1 MGSEKANK
9 RYKLLGVRTIYSPMT
24 SPQRLRVRQWKALQ
38 DIPEFAVKKGDKTG
52 WIGEGLRPN
61 ENLIWVNSGSV
72 VYGRVKMGNNTLV
85 SGNSKVFGP
94 QISESLPGE
103 GLEIGKNCQVLNR
116 SYIGVTMSNED
127 YTSTTKGPFVIDDN
141 VRISNSNIS
150 LPTKISGDV
159 SINEATIGIGAVLVG
174 AIRLNCCTIGKEA
187 DFYGNITVTGSS
199 AVGWNVSFLGDVEV
213 SDESQI
219 GDNATLSHSVI
230 VTGNSGV
237 GMSAVIEG
245 PILIEDES
253 VVPKNAV
260 IKEGKLV
267 NDGKFARGDV
277 SYVNYKEIAV
287 TPAKSS
293 IAPPTT
299 VQYVANHVDRWV
311 KKFED
316 VNARID
322 AYESDIVKIIKYPTM
337 TDLTNR
343 FTSEMVYARNEAAD
357 SLDAGE
363 HDDFADLVKTL
374 EHKFLVAE
382 SHARKIAAT
391 NLTDAERKKTADA
404 KNLFAIACN
413 DASSEQEKKVSFK
426 QGFARLEGVVSVP
439 EKAIIA
445 MQHKVGL
452 AEIEM

>member
-1 MGSEKANK
+1 MGSAKGNS
-9 RYKLLGVRTIYSPMT
+9 RYKLLGVRTIYSEMT
-24 SPQRLRVRQWKALQ
+24 SSQKLRVRQWKALR

-52 WIGEGLRPN
+52 WIGEDLRPN
-61 ENLIWVNSGSV
+61 ENLIWVTSDSV

-94 QISESLPGE
+94 NTNESLPGE
-103 GLEIGKNCQVLNR
+103 GLEIGENCQILNH
-116 SYIGVTMSNED
+116 SFIGIGFSNDD
-127 YTSTTKGPFVIDDN
+127 YTSATKGPFIIDDN
-141 VRISNSNIS
+141 VRISHSNIS
-150 LPTKISGDV
+150 LPSEISGDV
-159 SINEATIGIGAVLVG
+159 SIAEATIGIGAVLVG
-174 AIRLNCCTIGKEA
+174 TIRLECCTIGKEA
-187 DFYGNITVTGSS
+187 NFDGKITVNGSS
-199 AVGWNVSFLGDVEV
+199 AIGMNVSFLGDVEI

-253 VVPKNAV
+253 VVPKSSV
-260 IKEGKLV
+260 IKEGKIV
-267 NDGKFARGDV
+267 NDGKFPRDDV
-277 SYVNYKEIAV
+277 SYVNYKEIAA
-287 TPAKSS
+287 TPTRAS
-293 IAPPTT
+293 IAVAPA
-299 VQYVANHVDRWV
+299 QHVANHENRWV

-337 TDLTNR
+337 TDLTNN
-343 FTSEMVYARNEAAD
+343 FTSEMIYARNEAAD
-357 SLDAGE
+357 ALDAGGQ
-363 HDDFADLVKTL
+363 DGFADLVKIL
-374 EHKFLVAE
+374 EHKFLIAE
-382 SHARKIAAT
+382 SHARKIAT
-391 NLTDAERKKTADA
+391 THLTDAERKKTADA
-404 KNLFAIACN
+404 KDLFAIACN
-413 DASSEQEKKVSFK
+413 EASSEQEKKVSFK
-426 QGFARLEGVVSVP
+426 QGFARLEGIVSVP